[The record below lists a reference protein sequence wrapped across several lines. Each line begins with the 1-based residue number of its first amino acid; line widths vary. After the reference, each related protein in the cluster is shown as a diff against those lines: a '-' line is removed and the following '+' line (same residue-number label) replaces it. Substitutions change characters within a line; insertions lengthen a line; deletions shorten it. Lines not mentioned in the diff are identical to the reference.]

1 MVLPLRAGN
10 ARNLLVTIAM
20 AKEIRKKNGIVTVTA
35 ASVKGNER
43 RTESL
48 IVKEPKT
55 MIEGRGVPAIT
66 DMMTMRQ
73 SEGARE
79 IMVARE
85 RKTLTGR
92 RTEMVTGLQSI
103 IGTAREMIGKGI
115 VKAEE
120 TERGNR
126 RGAIMVLVIGMRP
139 L

>member
-1 MVLPLRAGN
+1 MVPPRRAGN

-35 ASVKGNER
+35 ASVKGNGR

-48 IVKEPKT
+48 IVKEPKI

-73 SEGARE
+73 SEGALE

-120 TERGNR
+120 TERGNH
-126 RGAIMVLVIGMRP
+126 RGVIMVLVIGMRP